1 MSRAGGLRF
10 SSVTGITRYVSSD
23 ASSTSAEASADAL
36 LRRLGAPTLAHPG
49 GSLHEHLWRVHAVLE
64 AWGASRPVRLA
75 GLCHAVYGTAGF
87 DSGLLPPTT
96 RAPLVDAI
104 GRRAEALVH
113 LYASCD
119 RADFYPRLE
128 QERPPRFRDRFT
140 GRERVLPEA
149 SLRALVEITA
159 ANELDVLHHDERF
172 RASHGD
178 ALRRLF
184 TASADLLS
192 PQARA
197 AWGLAGPEQ
206 EPTPLTVTRIDHL
219 VLTVS
224 DIARSIEFY
233 EGVLGMRAVT
243 FGDGRRALE
252 FGQSKINLHLVGN
265 EITPHAARPVP
276 GSADLCL
283 VTDRAMEVVVDHMAA
298 WGIPIEEGPVRR
310 TGAMGPVLSCYV
322 RDPDGNLVEVSTYG
336 PQTAAESQRT
346 TS

>member
-1 MSRAGGLRF
+1 MEVAGLRF
-10 SSVTGITRYVSSD
+10 DPATGITRYVSFA

-36 LRRLGAPTLAHPG
+36 LRRLGAPTVAHPG
-49 GSLHEHLWRVHAVLE
+49 GSLYEHLWRVHGVLE
-64 AWGASRPVRLA
+64 AWGASRSVRLA

-87 DSGLLPPTT
+87 DRQLLPRTAHT
-96 RAPLVDAI
+96 PLVDAI

-128 QERPPRFRDRFT
+128 HERPPRFRDRYT

-149 SLRALVEITA
+149 SLRGLVEITA
-159 ANELDVLHHDERF
+159 ANELDVVHHDERF
-172 RASHGD
+172 RASQGD
-178 ALRRLF
+178 GLLRLF

-197 AWGLAGPEQ
+197 AWGVVGDAQ
-206 EPTPLTVTRIDHL
+206 EGTQLTVTRIDHL

-233 EGVLGMRAVT
+233 EGLLGMRAVT

-283 VTDRAMEVVVDHMAA
+283 VTDCAMEVVVDHMAA
-298 WGIPIEEGPVRR
+298 CGIPIEEGPVRR

-336 PQTAAESQRT
+336 RRPAAESEHTR
-346 TS
+346 S